1 MMVPRSEYYK
11 PYSYWKVK
19 MPAVKLIPRSDSR
32 QIEEIAVA
40 EPDLFCKTKEP
51 RRLYDRHSLSPVL
64 GPAREFMG
72 GLHERPLAGE
82 LPAFL
87 T

>member
-1 MMVPRSEYYK
+1 MVPRSEYYK

-51 RRLYDRHSLSPVL
+51 RRLYDRRIRYRLFSVPPESLWEDCTS
-64 GPAREFMG
+64 ARWPG
-72 GLHERPLAGE
+72 NSQPS
-82 LPAFL
+82 
-87 T
+87 